1 MSQKRKLNRGLEALL
16 GSGLLADSQGQADTA
31 ASEGAIQ
38 TGAPNEIPV
47 EKLQRGTYQPR
58 REFDAEALQTLADSI
73 KAQGILQPIVAR
85 PGSHGHFEILSGER
99 RWRAAQMAG
108 LDRVP
113 VVVKAVTDEAA
124 IAIGLIEN
132 IQREDLNPVEEGLG
146 LKRLQDEF
154 GFSQEQVATAVGR
167 SRSAVANLLRL
178 LNLESDVLLMLER
191 GEIDTGHAKVLLAL
205 TGEISSRSPAGH
217 KRGLSVRQTEALVRG
232 GGKENAI
239 PAKDPNVSRLE
250 EDLSARLGAKVRIQ
264 HQQNGRGRLE
274 VQYTTLD
281 ELDGI
286 LKGSSK
292 THVLKGLG
300 LSTTLPPHER
310 GQGLPWPDLTL
321 PYPSLLQERTC

>member
-1 MSQKRKLNRGLEALL
+1 
-16 GSGLLADSQGQADTA
+16 
-31 ASEGAIQ
+31 
-38 TGAPNEIPV
+38 
-47 EKLQRGTYQPR
+47 
-58 REFDAEALQTLADSI
+58 
-73 KAQGILQPIVAR
+73 
-85 PGSHGHFEILSGER
+85 
-99 RWRAAQMAG
+99 MAG

-113 VVVKAVTDEAA
+113 VVIKAVTDEAA

-154 GFSQEQVATAVGR
+154 GFSQEQVALAVGR

-178 LNLESDVLLMLER
+178 LNLERDVLSMLER

-205 TGEISSRSPAGH
+205 TGGDQVRAARQVI

-232 GGKENAI
+232 WGVKENTI

-286 LKGSSK
+286 LK
-292 THVLKGLG
+292 
-300 LSTTLPPHER
+300 R
-310 GQGLPWPDLTL
+310 IQ
-321 PYPSLLQERTC
+321 

>member
-1 MSQKRKLNRGLEALL
+1 MAQKRKLNRGLEALL
-16 GSGLLADSQGQADTA
+16 GSGLLADSRGQADTA

-205 TGEISSRSPAGH
+205 AGGDQVRAARQVM

-232 GGKENAI
+232 WGDRAETTQ
-239 PAKDPNVSRLE
+239 AKDPNVSRLE

-286 LKGSSK
+286 LQ
-292 THVLKGLG
+292 
-300 LSTTLPPHER
+300 R
-310 GQGLPWPDLTL
+310 I
-321 PYPSLLQERTC
+321 R